1 MIFFLSLNT
10 QYRHTDEDSFGIST
24 NFGIST
30 RIQRLQSEPQG
41 GFTIK
46 LFYLERFVYS
56 QMVLPFEGFRAELTH
71 VFSLVTVCELMLCQ
85 SAWVVEVFTTYRT
98 LGSIWSRWHRVLTG
112 PSFGPRLDF
121 RSIFRSWKHDNNN
134 NIRCVLVLVTAG
146 QTDKNILELCQ
157 SRSGNENKIEFH
169 PFSILPGG
177 LLTTLVFGTKLTK
190 LNSDPS
196 RQNVYQSP
204 VKRVINGLH
213 NPGHGK
219 FPFFNLCVNNQAYL
233 IDVGLVTR
241 GRYTV

>member
-1 MIFFLSLNT
+1 MFFCRKNDIFLSLNT
-10 QYRHTDEDSFGIST
+10 QYRHIDEDSFGIST

-98 LGSIWSRWHRVLTG
+98 LSSIWPRWHRVLTG

-134 NIRCVLVLVTAG
+134 HIRCVLVFVTAS

-157 SRSGNENKIEFH
+157 SNQFSGQVMK
-169 PFSILPGG
+169 
-177 LLTTLVFGTKLTK
+177 
-190 LNSDPS
+190 
-196 RQNVYQSP
+196 
-204 VKRVINGLH
+204 
-213 NPGHGK
+213 
-219 FPFFNLCVNNQAYL
+219 
-233 IDVGLVTR
+233 TR
-241 GRYTV
+241 